1 MNTKTKHNLLLP
13 LLLFAA
19 IVLGLWAGFFWGRNN
34 GRTELG
40 DALVRLASP
49 GSKLEYTM
57 ALIERRYVDS
67 VSIDSLAERVI
78 PLLVEELDP
87 HSVYIPREEMQ
98 RINEPLDGEFDGIGI
113 VFNMVPD
120 TVVVLNVI
128 AGGPSDRAGLR
139 SGDRIVRI
147 DDSLVAG
154 RQIPQ
159 PQVVR
164 MLRGARGTRV
174 RLTLRRADIADS
186 VVVEVVRDAIPIKSI
201 EAAFMLTDDIG
212 FIRLGQF
219 ARTSYQE
226 LLLAMLRLRTEG
238 MRKLIFD
245 LRGNAGGYL
254 DQAIMIANEFLHEGQ
269 LIVYTEDRRGEQ
281 VREYADGTGS
291 ASELE
296 VAVLIDEGSASSS
309 EILAGALQDNDRGTI
324 IGRRSFG
331 KGLVQQQIPYADG
344 SALRLTTARYYTP
357 TGRSIQKPYTRGDA
371 EGYAADMLH
380 RYENN
385 EFFTADSIRFADSLR
400 RVTPGGKVVYG
411 GGGIMPDLFVPADTT
426 DITPYFI
433 EVVGRNIL
441 FRYTLRYADRHR
453 DELGRV
459 ATVAGL
465 MRLLDSDR
473 TLLDDFVRYAASE
486 GVAPD
491 YRDIDRSHKLLQAQ
505 LRAYIGR
512 NTLLEESGFYANIY
526 PVDPVMRRAVEV
538 LDAAAGDAAGPEDS
552 GCEEAESAAD
562 SLRSACPGEA
572 PQSADGASAAAE
584 SDDKKLSDHD

>member
-164 MLRGARGTRV
+164 MLRGERGTRV

-291 ASELE
+291 AS
-296 VAVLIDEGSASSS
+296 
-309 EILAGALQDNDRGTI
+309 
-324 IGRRSFG
+324 
-331 KGLVQQQIPYADG
+331 
-344 SALRLTTARYYTP
+344 
-357 TGRSIQKPYTRGDA
+357 
-371 EGYAADMLH
+371 
-380 RYENN
+380 
-385 EFFTADSIRFADSLR
+385 
-400 RVTPGGKVVYG
+400 
-411 GGGIMPDLFVPADTT
+411 
-426 DITPYFI
+426 
-433 EVVGRNIL
+433 
-441 FRYTLRYADRHR
+441 
-453 DELGRV
+453 
-459 ATVAGL
+459 
-465 MRLLDSDR
+465 
-473 TLLDDFVRYAASE
+473 
-486 GVAPD
+486 
-491 YRDIDRSHKLLQAQ
+491 
-505 LRAYIGR
+505 
-512 NTLLEESGFYANIY
+512 
-526 PVDPVMRRAVEV
+526 
-538 LDAAAGDAAGPEDS
+538 
-552 GCEEAESAAD
+552 
-562 SLRSACPGEA
+562 
-572 PQSADGASAAAE
+572 
-584 SDDKKLSDHD
+584 

>member
-164 MLRGARGTRV
+164 MLRGERGTTV
-174 RLTLRRADIADS
+174 RLGLERPRIAGT
-186 VVVEVVRDAIPIKSI
+186 VEVEVVRDKIPLKSI
-201 EAAFMLTDDIG
+201 EAAFRIADDIG
-212 FIRLGQF
+212 YIRLGQF
-219 ARTSYQE
+219 ARTSHRE
-226 LLLAMLRLRTEG
+226 LQVALLKLRAEG
-238 MRKLIFD
+238 CSKLIFD
-245 LRGNAGGYL
+245 LRGNTGGTLSSAKDMLSYLLPRGKYASITDNEGKITELIAEDLHQMSVPSVTLVNEKTAGEAELFAGVL
-254 DQAIMIANEFLHEGQ
+254 QEFQ
-269 LIVYTEDRRGEQ
+269 LTTVVGENT
-281 VREYADGTGS
+281 A
-291 ASELE
+291 
-296 VAVLIDEGSASSS
+296 
-309 EILAGALQDNDRGTI
+309 
-324 IGRRSFG
+324 G
-331 KGLVQQQIPYADG
+331 KGRIQEMFPLKVDS
-344 SALRLTTARYYTP
+344 SAVKL
-357 TGRSIQKPYTRGDA
+357 
-371 EGYAADMLH
+371 
-380 RYENN
+380 
-385 EFFTADSIRFADSLR
+385 
-400 RVTPGGKVVYG
+400 
-411 GGGIMPDLFVPADTT
+411 
-426 DITPYFI
+426 
-433 EVVGRNIL
+433 
-441 FRYTLRYADRHR
+441 
-453 DELGRV
+453 
-459 ATVAGL
+459 TVAQ
-465 MRLLDSDR
+465 MS
-473 TLLDDFVRYAASE
+473 
-486 GVAPD
+486 
-491 YRDIDRSHKLLQAQ
+491 LLQS
-505 LRAYIGR
+505 GG
-512 NTLLEESGFYANIY
+512 LEGKGVSPTKLISLTES
-526 PVDPVMRRAVEV
+526 PK
-538 LDAAAGDAAGPEDS
+538 LAAF
-552 GCEEAESAAD
+552 
-562 SLRSACPGEA
+562 
-572 PQSADGASAAAE
+572 
-584 SDDKKLSDHD
+584 